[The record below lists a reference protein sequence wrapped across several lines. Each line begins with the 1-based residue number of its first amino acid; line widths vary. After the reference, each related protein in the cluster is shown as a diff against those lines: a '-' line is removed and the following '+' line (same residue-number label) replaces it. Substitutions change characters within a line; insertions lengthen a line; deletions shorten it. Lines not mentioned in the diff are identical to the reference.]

1 MKNFL
6 DYLSESQKIYEFRIK
21 VANCDPKEKMEALK
35 AGLAGY
41 VVESISAPKTLPIK
55 SNDIDFPSMTNCEIY
70 LMDATFKYPVNEVQ
84 LRSIVAER
92 LCCSA
97 AQVVVVS
104 PNHPEEQR
112 RWNLEGN
119 DLREFK
125 QGEDVLTQP
134 YPAADADQ
142 KAAGKAY
149 SEAGSIL
156 KELNKPATFEIA
168 GKDHT
173 VGGEAQSSY
182 GKTTNDIAV
191 GTKSPVKGQA

>member
-55 SNDIDFPSMTNCEIY
+55 SNDVDFPSMTNCEIY
-70 LMDATFKYPVNEVQ
+70 LMDATFKYPVNEAQ

-104 PNHPEEQR
+104 PNNPEEQR

-119 DLREFK
+119 DVREFK
-125 QGEDVLTQP
+125 QGEAVLTQP
-134 YPAADADQ
+134 LPEATADQ
-142 KAAGKAY
+142 KAASKFY
-149 SEAGSIL
+149 SDAGTIL
-156 KELNKPATFEIA
+156 KELNKPAEFEIA
-168 GKDHT
+168 GNDRT
-173 VGGEAQSSY
+173 VGGEKNPAD
-182 GKTTNDIAV
+182 GKTTNDVAV
-191 GTKSPVKGQA
+191 GTKSPVKGQ